1 MMKKLF
7 VLLLVLTL
15 LLCGCSGANQF
26 KPTEDGTGYV
36 DTKTDRT
43 YVMLDIAFESG
54 AIGAAV
60 GEYSERGKDDA
71 LVFYEITG
79 LDSALYLA
87 DEDRNVYYAGE
98 TLPDA
103 SAWRVNE
110 ILLCEG
116 SDGDVAR
123 LTFKE
128 ENDGAAISRIRN
140 LWFEGEEV
148 PFLSLTAATKMYSV
162 KLTSPDYPNLY
173 YCFSFLYYE
182 GGTSYFY
189 NSISHRAV
197 IVPDDLVEL
206 LCSAEV
212 EVE

>member
-1 MMKKLF
+1 MKKLF

-15 LLCGCSGANQF
+15 LLCSCSGGNQF

-36 DTKTDRT
+36 DTKNDRT

-54 AIGAAV
+54 AIGAVV
-60 GEYSERGKDDA
+60 GEYSRRGEEDP
-71 LVFYEITG
+71 LVFYEITD
-79 LDSALYLA
+79 LEPSLYLA
-87 DEDRNVYYAGE
+87 DEDRNVYYAGA

-103 SAWRVNE
+103 SAWRVDK

-116 SDGDVAR
+116 SDGDIAR
-123 LTFKE
+123 LSFTE
-128 ENDGAAISRIRN
+128 ATHGTVISRIRN

-148 PFLSLTAATKMYSV
+148 PFLSLTAATKMYSI
-162 KLTSPDYPNLY
+162 KLASPDYPNLY

-197 IVPDDLVEL
+197 VVPADLVEL
-206 LCSAEV
+206 LRSAEV
-212 EVE
+212 VAE